1 MTREVRNRSHQI
13 AIRPA
18 TAIDAEFVYKLTE
31 ACMRRYAE
39 QQWGN
44 WDERR
49 TRRSFQPVTHQ
60 IIQFEGNDVGCL
72 EVIESPR
79 DFDLNKLY
87 ILPQY
92 QNRGIGSYVLH
103 QVISRARAKKRPLRL
118 SVLVVNRA
126 ARRLYER
133 LGFSV
138 IRSTHERHYLVLHA
152 GGSTLRLSAK
162 RPAP

>member
-1 MTREVRNRSHQI
+1 MTREVSNRSRQI
-13 AIRPA
+13 VLRPA
-18 TAIDAEFVYKLTE
+18 TLDDADFVYRLTE

-39 QQWGN
+39 RQWGK
-44 WDERR
+44 WDEGR

-72 EVIESPR
+72 EVIESR
-79 DFDLNKLY
+79 TDFDLNKLY
-87 ILPQY
+87 VLPRY
-92 QNRGIGSYVLH
+92 QNRGIGSYVL
-103 QVISRARAKKRPLRL
+103 QQIISRASATKRPLRL

-138 IRSTHERHYLVLHA
+138 SRSTRERHYLVLQA
-152 GGSTLRLSAK
+152 GGSSLRSSVK
-162 RPAP
+162 HPAP